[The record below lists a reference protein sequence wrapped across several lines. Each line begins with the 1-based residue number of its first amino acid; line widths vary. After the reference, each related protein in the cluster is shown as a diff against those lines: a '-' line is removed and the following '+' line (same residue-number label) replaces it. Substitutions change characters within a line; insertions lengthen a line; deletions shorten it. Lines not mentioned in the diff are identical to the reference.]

1 MGLTMLTSIG
11 FAADCKN
18 AGSTAEIK
26 LCANTEF
33 NRADRE
39 LNSIYRKLLSSLD
52 VEGQWKLKES
62 QRTWLKFRDLNA
74 GFISD
79 TWRGGNLE
87 YLLFIDTKSQMTQVR
102 TKQLQE
108 VYENKK

>member
-1 MGLTMLTSIG
+1 MLTSIG

-52 VEGQWKLKES
+52 IEGQRKLKES
-62 QRTWLKFRDLNA
+62 QRAWLKFRDLNA
-74 GFISD
+74 GFVSD
-79 TWRGGNLE
+79 SWRGGNLE
-87 YLLFIDTKSQMTQVR
+87 HLLFIDAKTQTTQAR

-108 VYENKK
+108 IYENRK